1 MAICLDGPSGV
12 VAPPLVSGCET
23 SLRVRL
29 GIRSVWMMVWGG
41 EEAAV
46 VVAASVEVSCSPS
59 NCVDRLFDLS
69 RLTWLTVNR
78 LAAGD
83 SVPVKADA
91 DLLSRYPSG
100 KPREGRHTAEASL
113 RGTDLSLPRSSSSRG
128 ISSPEKLR
136 LISPGVCHL
145 VEDNLVLFPSSRVPL
160 RVISVLERPRD
171 LDLDP

>member
-1 MAICLDGPSGV
+1 
-12 VAPPLVSGCET
+12 
-23 SLRVRL
+23 
-29 GIRSVWMMVWGG
+29 
-41 EEAAV
+41 V

-59 NCVDRLFDLS
+59 NWVDRLFDLS

-78 LAAGD
+78 LTAGD
-83 SVPVKADA
+83 SVPVNADA
-91 DLLSRYPSG
+91 DLFSRYPSVKSTKG
-100 KPREGRHTAEASL
+100 GHTAEASFK
-113 RGTDLSLPRSSSSRG
+113 GTDLSLPKSSSSSG

-145 VEDNLVLFPSSRVPL
+145 VEDILVLFPSSPVLL

>member
-1 MAICLDGPSGV
+1 MRLDGPSGV

-29 GIRSVWMMVWGG
+29 GIRSVWTIVWGG
-41 EEAAV
+41 DEAAV
-46 VVAASVEVSCSPS
+46 IVAASVEVSCSPS
-59 NCVDRLFDLS
+59 NWVDRLFDLS

-78 LAAGD
+78 LTAGD
-83 SVPVKADA
+83 SVPVNADA
-91 DLLSRYPSG
+91 DLFSRYLSA
-100 KPREGRHTAEASL
+100 KSTEREPTADASFK
-113 RGTDLSLPRSSSSRG
+113 GTDLSLPKSSSSSG

-145 VEDNLVLFPSSRVPL
+145 VEDILVLFPSSRVPL